1 MYLLSNQPI
10 LFDSNN
16 ESGCAFFFDLHREW
30 LGEFGGTVNRFY
42 VYCIQS
48 NWDVSIIRSL
58 EKKETRSEFNSKTSL
73 TSISNKSNEL
83 KKKINSWLKNWQTD
97 LLTDR
102 MTNCLAG
109 WLTG

>member
-1 MYLLSNQPI
+1 MYLLSNQRI

-58 EKKETRSEFNSKTSL
+58 ETKRDEIRGQFWDY
-73 TSISNKSNEL
+73 SN
-83 KKKINSWLKNWQTD
+83 IYIQ
-97 LLTDR
+97 
-102 MTNCLAG
+102 
-109 WLTG
+109 

>member
-1 MYLLSNQPI
+1 MYLLSIQRI

-16 ESGCAFFFDLHREW
+16 ESACAFFFDLHREW

-58 EKKETRSEFNSKTSL
+58 ETKRDEITGQFWDY
-73 TSISNKSNEL
+73 SN
-83 KKKINSWLKNWQTD
+83 IYIQ
-97 LLTDR
+97 
-102 MTNCLAG
+102 
-109 WLTG
+109 